1 MCGVDALEF
10 LKTVLDPRRLAV
22 IGLIAAQ
29 PADAAAIAAHTH
41 QRERD
46 VLATLAP
53 LVQAGVVVRDGTT
66 YALRAEAL
74 RELAADLPQPETAA
88 RRIFFGMTAGEQA
101 VLGRFFRGERL
112 VEIPTQRG
120 KRLVVLER
128 LALDF
133 EPGVQYPETEVNAV
147 LQRYHPDYA
156 ALRRHLVDEGLLDRN
171 AGVYWRSGG
180 RV

>member
-1 MCGVDALEF
+1 MDALAF

-22 IGLIAAQ
+22 VGLIAAQ
-29 PADAAAIAAHTH
+29 PVDVATLCERTG

-53 LVQAGVVVRDGTT
+53 LVQAGIVARDGNQ
-66 YALRAEAL
+66 YALRGDAL
-74 RELAADLPQPETAA
+74 RELAADLPQPQAA
-88 RRIFFGMTAGEQA
+88 DRRIFFGMTAEEQA

-112 VEIPTQRG
+112 VEIPTQRA

-128 LALDF
+128 VALDF
-133 EPGVQYPETEVNAV
+133 EPGVRYPEAEVNAV

-156 ALRRHLVDEGLLDRN
+156 ALRRYLVDEALLDRR
-171 AGVYWRSGG
+171 GGEYWRSGG

>member
-1 MCGVDALEF
+1 MDALHF

-22 IGLIAAQ
+22 VGQIAAA
-29 PADAAAIAAHTH
+29 PADVTTLCEQTG

-53 LVQAGVVVRDGTT
+53 LVQAGIVAREGPRYV
-66 YALRAEAL
+66 LRAEAL
-74 RELAADLPQPETAA
+74 RDLAADLPQPEAA
-88 RRIFFGMTAGEQA
+88 DRRIFFGMTAEEQA

-112 VEIPTQRG
+112 VEIPTQRA

-128 LALDF
+128 IALEF
-133 EPGVQYPETEVNAV
+133 EPGVRYPEAEVNAM

-156 ALRRHLVDEGLLDRN
+156 ALRRYLVDEALLDRN
-171 AGVYWRSGG
+171 AGEYWRSGG